1 MNFVRSSFYFLL
13 ILSIAMI
20 SCRSTETTTV
30 VSDPITFRPAPTD
43 ETDKPARDEP
53 LSVSLGELQPIQ
65 SLDPLYALNNASKR
79 AVFLIY
85 EGLTRLDE
93 NGIPEPAIAESWSI
107 SEDSLT
113 YTFTLRENAIFHDS
127 PVFSAG
133 FGRPVE
139 AQDVINVFNRMANA
153 SVATGAAELFRHSIV
168 GFDAF
173 FQQNHSIFFIDQR
186 PLSAISGITAVDE
199 KKVEFKLNKPDKHF
213 LASLAHPYA
222 SIYPRESLR
231 SGTRSLHGH
240 PVGTGLFRMSSMSG
254 DSLLTL
260 ERHFRHYMPE
270 LADERVTS
278 LNINVHK
285 SESTLFRKLAT
296 EEIHALP
303 ELGPQTTDTILKT
316 ADTLMPNYEET
327 YRLFNRGSQYFYL
340 HFFPN
345 STHPLDESRF
355 QEFKNI
361 LSETAFEG
369 IYDMKSPEP
378 SIRFGDYAD
387 NKKLIIGYNPHPFM
401 FHASRVAVSDLMDT
415 FDIKMYLAN
424 RPNIDLTFFWSE
436 DSSIAGAERI
446 KSFKHYNYA
455 LTHYRTGEVLF
466 NEYPWWMSFKEYSK
480 NDSFEL

>member
-1 MNFVRSSFYFLL
+1 MNFARSSFYFLL
-13 ILSIAMI
+13 LLSFVMI

-30 VSDPITFRPAPTD
+30 VSDPITFRPAPAD
-43 ETDKPARDEP
+43 ETDKPVSDEP

-93 NGIPEPAIAESWSI
+93 NGSPKPAIAESWSI

-113 YTFTLRENAIFHDS
+113 YTFTLRGNAIFHDS

-153 SVATGAAELFRHSIV
+153 SVPTYAAELFRHSIA

-173 FQQNHSIFFIDQR
+173 FQQNHSIYFIDQR
-186 PLSAISGITAVDE
+186 PLSSISGIKAVDDN
-199 KKVEFKLNKPDKHF
+199 KVAFTLNYPDKNF
-213 LASLAHPYA
+213 LAALAHPYA

-231 SGTRSLHGH
+231 SNTRSLHGH
-240 PVGTGLFRMSSMSG
+240 PVGTGLFKMSSMSG

-260 ERHFRHYMPE
+260 ERHFRHYMPK

-303 ELGPQTTDTILKT
+303 ELGPQTTETMLKT

-327 YRLFNRGSQYFYL
+327 YSLFNRGSQHFYL

-345 STHPLDESRF
+345 STHPLDESRL

-369 IYDMKSPEP
+369 IYKMSNYESSVPFRNN
-378 SIRFGDYAD
+378 ID
-387 NKKLIIGYNPHPFM
+387 NKKLIIGYNPHPFI

-424 RPNIDLTFFWSE
+424 HPNIDLTFFWSE
-436 DSSIAGAERI
+436 DSSIEGAERI

-455 LTHYRTGEVLF
+455 LTHYKTGKVLF
-466 NEYPWWMSFKEYSK
+466 NEYPWWMSFKEYSS
-480 NDSFEL
+480 NDSLEL